1 MPATRHVALLIE
13 ATNAYARGLL
23 HGVARY
29 EHEHG
34 GWTIYFEPHAPDAP
48 PPKWLKHWKG
58 DGILA
63 RVENRR
69 IANAVLAAGVPIV
82 ELRRKATL
90 PRVPSIGPD
99 NDAVTRLAIEHLRE
113 RGFRQFGFCGILRG
127 LDPAMDG
134 RADAF
139 LHHLKEA
146 GLDCSLFEPERG
158 GLWHQEERRITQWV
172 RSLPKPVGIMT
183 CHDSRGLQVLRACL
197 QAGVAVPDQVA
208 VIGAGNDDC
217 LCTLS
222 HPPLSSVDLGPETIG
237 YEAAALLDRIMSG
250 RQSPAPRIEIPPRG
264 IVTRQSTDVLATED
278 QAVAGAVGFIRSHA
292 YDDIRVDDVLGH
304 VNLSRS
310 ALEPRLKRVIGR
322 TIHQEIHRVRLERV
336 KVLLSTTDL
345 PTKQIA
351 GQTGFHSV
359 QYLARVFRS
368 ATGQTPATYRKRMRQ
383 AVLSHPASQQRRR
396 DSTAS

>member
-1 MPATRHVALLIE
+1 MPVTRHVALLIE

-23 HGVARY
+23 HGVGRY

-34 GWTIYFEPHAPDAP
+34 GWTIYFEPHAPNAP
-48 PPKWLKHWKG
+48 PPKWLKNWKG
-58 DGILA
+58 EGILA
-63 RVENRR
+63 RIENRR
-69 IANAVLAAGVPIV
+69 IANAVLVLGVPIV
-82 ELRRKATL
+82 ELRRKIAL

-113 RGFRQFGFCGILRG
+113 RGFRHFGFCGIPRG

-139 LHHLKEA
+139 CAHLEEA
-146 GLDCSLFEPERG
+146 GLNCSLFEPERG
-158 GLWHQEERRITQWV
+158 SVWKREEQRITRWV
-172 RSLPKPVGIMT
+172 QSLPKPAGVMT
-183 CHDSRGLQVLRACL
+183 CHDSRGLQVLRACF

-222 HPPLSSVDLGPETIG
+222 HPPLSSVDLGPEIIG
-237 YEAAALLDRIMSG
+237 YEAAALLDGMMRG
-250 RQSPAPRIEIPPRG
+250 RQAPAPRIEILPRG

-278 QAVAGAVGFIRSHA
+278 LAVAAAVGFIRSHA

-304 VNLSRS
+304 VSLSRS

-336 KVLLSTTDL
+336 ETLLSTTDL
-345 PTKQIA
+345 PTKQISA
-351 GQTGFHSV
+351 QTGFHSV
-359 QYLARVFRS
+359 QYLARVFRN
-368 ATGQTPATYRKRMRQ
+368 ATGQTPANYRKRT
-383 AVLSHPASQQRRR
+383 RR
-396 DSTAS
+396 